1 MNPIIQRLKIISKIC
16 VIFFTLFSY
25 VHIRA
30 QITYEAAFPAVKFEY
45 AVELQNANDGTN
57 RMFVLEQK
65 GLVKVFTL
73 DGNVNASDVG
83 TFLDITDRVSFSDGQ
98 EIGLLGLAF
107 HPNYSTNG
115 YFYVYYT
122 TSSPLPNI
130 STRAVLSR
138 FTVSSSDMNIANKS
152 SELILFQ
159 FDKNQNNSN
168 HNGGKI
174 AFGPDEYLYISF
186 GDGGGAND
194 PEGNGQDINSIFGSI
209 CRIDV
214 DLDGNNPVET
224 NPVLPNGNYEIPMDN
239 PFVGVSGLDEIY
251 AYGLRNTWKFSFD
264 DITGRFWGADVGQ
277 GEFEEINIIEKGGNY
292 GWSRYEALA
301 VANSDVVIT
310 EKTIFP
316 VFFYNHTLGV
326 SITGGYVYRGS
337 GITSSN
343 PDIQSKYIF
352 GDYVTGR
359 VWALEYNQST
369 GASSSTLL
377 FKTNGQTISSFGKD
391 EAGELYFSDYGV
403 NSEIYRLVD
412 GTTPL
417 QGTVV
422 NGIGEW
428 NSLDQ
433 GVMNGVV
440 YAIASYNNGNI
451 YHGGSFSKVGTINAN
466 NIAVWNA
473 NSGWQSMGNGSN
485 GTINALAVDSN
496 GNVYAGGSF
505 TEIGGI
511 DANNIAIWNGVQ
523 WSALSSGIDGPVA
536 ALQVDATNNLFVGG
550 IFEEVNGV
558 SARNIASWNGS
569 QWSVLT
575 DTNTMQSGAN
585 NEVRSLSIDESGM
598 LYVGGNFNEAG
609 GVTANRI
616 ATWNGSNWGTLGSGT
631 SGFVQAI
638 ITTSTDIYIGGNF
651 TIAGGNTVNRIAKW
665 NKASSSWSALGNG
678 VNNIVYALLNDGDFI
693 YAGGAFDIAF
703 TETEG
708 VIVDNI
714 ARWSTAD
721 HWEALGSSTQVGVDI
736 IINALQF
743 SSNSVEKIYAGG
755 NFTRAGAIIANNTAL
770 WLSDNL
776 LDISE
781 FNNDNT
787 INVYPNPSTGILK
800 LSQDKEWMIT
810 TILGEIISKGQGT
823 NIDIS
828 DYTAGIYILKVKNGK
843 TFKIIKQ

>member
-1 MNPIIQRLKIISKIC
+1 MNSIKQRLEIISQIC
-16 VIFFTLFSY
+16 VILFTLFST
-25 VHIRA
+25 VHIKA
-30 QITYEAAFPAVKFEY
+30 QITYEAAFPGVQFEY
-45 AVELQNANDGTN
+45 AIELQNANDGTN

-65 GLVKVFTL
+65 GLIKVFTI
-73 DGNVNASDVG
+73 DGSVTSDDVG
-83 TFLDITDRVSFSDGQ
+83 TFLDITDRVSFGDGQ

-107 HPNYSTNG
+107 HPNYTTNG

-130 STRAVLSR
+130 STRVVLSR
-138 FTVSSSDMNIANKS
+138 FTVNSSDMNIADKN

-174 AFGPDEYLYISF
+174 SFGPDKYLYISL

-194 PEGNGQDINSIFGSI
+194 PEGNAQNTNSIFGSI

-214 DLDGNNPVET
+214 DLDGDNPVET
-224 NPVLPNGNYEIPMDN
+224 NPILPNGNYEIPSDN
-239 PFVGVSGLDEIY
+239 PFISVSGLDEIY

-264 DITGRFWGADVGQ
+264 DITGRLWGADVGQ
-277 GEFEEINIIEKGGNY
+277 GEFEEINSIEKGGNY
-292 GWSRYEALA
+292 GWSRFEGLT

-310 EKTIFP
+310 GATIFP
-316 VFFYNHTLGV
+316 VFFYNHTLGN

-343 PDIQSKYIF
+343 PYIQSKYIF
-352 GDYVTGR
+352 GDYVRGR

-377 FKTNGQTISSFGKD
+377 FNTNGQTVSSFGKD

-403 NSEIYRLVD
+403 NSEIYKLVD
-412 GTTPL
+412 GTTPS
-417 QGTVV
+417 QGTVI

-433 GVMNGVV
+433 GVINGVV
-440 YAIASYNNGNI
+440 HAIASDNNGNI
-451 YHGGSFSKVGTINAN
+451 FHGGSFSEVGTITAN
-466 NIAVWNA
+466 NIALWNS
-473 NSGWQSMGNGSN
+473 NSGWQAIGNGSN

-511 DANNIAIWNGVQ
+511 AANNIAIWNGVQ

-536 ALQVDATNNLFVGG
+536 ALQVDAANNLFVGG

-558 SARNIASWNGS
+558 SARNIAFWNGS

-575 DTNTMQSGAN
+575 DANTMQTGAN
-585 NEVRSLSIDESGM
+585 NEVRSLAIDESGM

-638 ITTSTDIYIGGNF
+638 TTTSTDIYIGGNF

-665 NKASSSWSALGNG
+665 NKATSSWSALGNG
-678 VNNIVYALLNDGDFI
+678 VNNIVYALLNDGDFV
-693 YAGGAFDIAF
+693 YAAGAFDIAF
-703 TETEG
+703 TGTEG

-714 ARWSTAD
+714 ARWGSANN
-721 HWEALGSSTQVGVDI
+721 WEALGTSTQVGVDI

-743 SSNSVEKIYAGG
+743 SSDSVEKIYAGG

-787 INVYPNPSTGILK
+787 IKVYPNPSTGILK
-800 LSQDKEWMIT
+800 LSQDKEWIIT
-810 TILGEIISKGQGT
+810 TILGKIISKGQGT
-823 NIDIS
+823 NLDIS
-828 DYTAGIYILKVKNGK
+828 DFTTGIYILKVRNGK